1 LNGTLVDWGKDK
13 ASMDLELQL
22 GDNLHQDCPAILD
35 FPDPTSNIFKRPD
48 MMQIRHEGI
57 SE

>member
-1 LNGTLVDWGKDK
+1 VDWGKDK